1 MFRGELSPWRMIPTE
16 DPHGKGWM
24 LIQQTRHVSNRG
36 LDRLQASFRE
46 GGGRNERLLRY
57 TGIPVLQA

>member
-1 MFRGELSPWRMIPTE
+1 MIPTE